1 MSVVDVDDS
10 VEVEIDPD
18 DAVFEKYLKEPQ
30 PCFVLR
36 EDLSPRSLYWLA
48 QTYCI
53 VDFYEDGKRRF
64 AALTKIYKHDFDNLF
79 TKEAF
84 DRTLEWF
91 EEDPRCQ
98 SQEDTTSS
106 H

>member
-18 DAVFEKYLKEPQ
+18 DEVFEKYLKEPQ

-36 EDLSPRSLYWLA
+36 EDLPVAQLYWLA
-48 QTYCI
+48 QTYCM

-64 AALTKIYKHDFDNLF
+64 GILTKIYKHDLDEKF

-91 EEDPRCQ
+91 LEGP
-98 SQEDTTSS
+98 TNASS
-106 H
+106 KKV